1 MKNKIIDC
9 ICEVVK
15 AYSLESEWTP
25 EIEAKIRNV
34 NIFSESKLHK
44 IAMDYSPSSMLFHL
58 DVKIKDSYFQ
68 DLRERFREDTTIR
81 WEIVK
86 RYDL

>member
-1 MKNKIIDC
+1 MKDKIIDC

-25 EIEAKIRNV
+25 EVEAKIRNV
-34 NIFSESKLHK
+34 NIFPEGKLRM

-58 DVKIKDSYFQ
+58 DIKIKDSYFQ
-68 DLRERFREDTTIR
+68 NLRIRFREDTTIR

>member
-1 MKNKIIDC
+1 MKDKIIDC
-9 ICEVVK
+9 ICEITK

-25 EIEAKIRNV
+25 ELEKEIRKV
-34 NIFSESKLHK
+34 SIFSESKLRM

-68 DLRERFREDTTIR
+68 DLRIRFREDTTIR

-86 RYDL
+86 RYNL

>member
-1 MKNKIIDC
+1 MKDKIIDC

-25 EIEAKIRNV
+25 EVEAKIRNV
-34 NIFSESKLHK
+34 NIFPESKLRM

-58 DVKIKDSYFQ
+58 DVNIKDTYYQ
-68 DLRERFREDTTIR
+68 DLRKRFREDTTIR

-86 RYDL
+86 RYNL

>member
-1 MKNKIIDC
+1 MKDKIIDC
-9 ICEVVK
+9 ICEIVK

-25 EIEAKIRNV
+25 GLEAEIRKVSR
-34 NIFSESKLHK
+34 FSESKLRM

-68 DLRERFREDTTIR
+68 DLRIRFREDTTIR

-86 RYDL
+86 RYNL